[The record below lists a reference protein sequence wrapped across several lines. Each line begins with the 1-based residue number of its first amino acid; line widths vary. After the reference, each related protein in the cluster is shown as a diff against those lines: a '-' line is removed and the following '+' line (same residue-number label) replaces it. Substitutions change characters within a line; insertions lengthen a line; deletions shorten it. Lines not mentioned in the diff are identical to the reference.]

1 MNGYRHRARVVGSI
15 AALLTA
21 ATVLVTGPAAG
32 ADVPNQV
39 VAWNQH
45 AYREFFVVKSP
56 PLPPPVSIFNFAIMH
71 AAVYD
76 AVNAIDGGHEPYLDT
91 PAVAALADP
100 SDSKDAA
107 AAKAAQVTLLA
118 LVPEAAT
125 AINGYYA
132 DSVAD
137 LLAAGESQASIDGG
151 AAVGEAAAVA
161 ILAARAGD
169 GRTLAPVPFPFDPT
183 PEPGDWVPL
192 AAGPAGNNF
201 GWVGHVTPPFF
212 IEDADDFATAGP
224 LDLGSAEYAAEFNQV
239 KSVGRATGSTRT
251 PDQTEMA
258 LFWAD
263 NPPAMWNRIFLQLAE
278 NQGLSTVESARYYA
292 MLWMT
297 QGDALI
303 ACFKDKERH
312 DFWRPTTAIRMAAT
326 DGNPATAPDPE
337 WTSLIPVPPYSDHPS
352 GHNCASSSIVRT
364 LRDFYGT
371 NVMSFSATRTF
382 PPGGPAPITRHYGR
396 FSQAITEIRVARV
409 YSGLHFLT
417 ADAQGAVLG
426 RKVANYREDHFFQPA

>member
-1 MNGYRHRARVVGSI
+1 MNGKRKRRLGTVLGVTALL
-15 AALLTA
+15 AALAVHTSL
-21 ATVLVTGPAAG
+21 PAS
-32 ADVPNQV
+32 ADEVPNQV
-39 VAWNQH
+39 IAWNQH

-56 PLPPPVSIFNFAIMH
+56 ALPPPVSIFNYAIMH

-91 PAVAALADP
+91 PAVAALADA

-125 AINGYYA
+125 AINGYYT

-137 LLAAGESQASIDGG
+137 LLAAGETIAAINGG
-151 AAVGEAAAVA
+151 AAVGEAAALA

-169 GRTLAPVPFPFDPT
+169 GRTLAPVEFPFDPT

-192 AAGPAGNNF
+192 VPGPAGNNF

-224 LDLGSAEYAAEFNQV
+224 LELTDAKYTAEFNQV
-239 KSVGRATGSTRT
+239 KALGRATGSTRT
-251 PDQTEMA
+251 QDQTEMA

-312 DFWRPTTAIRMAAT
+312 DFWRPTTAIQMAGT
-326 DGNPATAPDPE
+326 DGNPNTAPDAG

-364 LRDFYGT
+364 LRDFFGT
-371 NVMSFSATRTF
+371 NVMSYSATRATS
-382 PPGGPAPITRHYGR
+382 PIGSITRHYGR

-426 RKVANYREDHFFQPA
+426 RKVANYRENHFFQPA